1 MGHCQELETIKG
13 KRMTQVYLTIRQKL
27 YSFLAQFDHITGRKA
42 PLIILCYHSISSDS
56 WRYGITKEA
65 FKKQMAYIEEHFAVI
80 PLSEV
85 THFLDGSATFHK
97 PAAVITFDDGYSDI
111 LEIRDYVR
119 QHHIQPTL
127 FLIGNTEKVC
137 SDELQTHRSFLT
149 KNDVLN
155 LVSDGWEIGCHSMT
169 HPDFHTLSESQIQYE
184 IHDAAQLIRTQLGIV
199 PNTFTYPKGR
209 YTQTIVSAVK
219 SAGFVLGLT
228 MDDSVIGKNSN
239 PLLLPRIGVDR
250 THSLEEFKTLFSPS
264 CIRLRHL
271 IKSSF
276 LSRFIV

>member
-1 MGHCQELETIKG
+1 
-13 KRMTQVYLTIRQKL
+13 MTQVYLKIRQKL
-27 YSFLAQFDHITGRKA
+27 YSLLAEVDHITGQKA
-42 PLIILCYHSISSDS
+42 PLIILCYHSISSDL

-65 FKKQMAYIEEHFAVI
+65 FEKQMTYIEKHFTLI

-85 THFLDGSATFHK
+85 THFLTGKVTFSK

-137 SDELQTHRSFLT
+137 SVELQTHRSFLT
-149 KNDVLN
+149 KEDILN
-155 LVSDGWEIGCHSMT
+155 FVGDGWEIGCHSMT
-169 HPDFHTLSESQIQYE
+169 HPDFHTLLESQIQYE
-184 IHDAAQLIRTQLGIV
+184 IHDAAKVIHAQLGII
-199 PNTFTYPKGR
+199 PHTFTYPKGR
-209 YTQTIVSAVK
+209 YTQKIVSAVK
-219 SAGFVLGLT
+219 SAGFALGLT
-228 MDDSVIGKNSN
+228 MDDSVIGKSSN

-250 THSLEEFKTLFSPS
+250 THSFEEFKTLFSPS
-264 CIRLRHL
+264 CIRLRHM